1 MFFEKM
7 QTRKNDGFTL
17 VELIVVIAILAILAG
32 IGVPAYSS
40 YVEKANMAADQQLV
54 SDVKN
59 ALALQYY
66 SAEGNGSYSAV
77 VLTKDGIQP
86 RDENA
91 TKAIKAAFGEDWESH
106 DLKLKHDWQSA
117 GVATTQV
124 MLGALNSEKLSG
136 AMGNIYGNAD
146 NLSFTEEIPQL
157 MEEIRN
163 VATGIA
169 GADAE
174 DSAVIGLVNGA
185 AKITTGWDVNAIQN
199 LWNAQVSYEN
209 GKYNYG
215 NSVTIPDGTS
225 AYDEKLAIAGVIRA
239 KNTCLAL
246 YAKDNGF
253 GEYYEALSSFTGAS
267 GGVPIDLTHAV
278 NTAQGQQQIAA
289 ACGLDLNNPDD
300 AKKATD
306 MVGLLGQYYNSKTEN
321 GTNVYKNDAAAYY
334 AMMGI
339 VDTMK
344 EEGTVSGESLDE
356 YFNSV
361 SGPASMFQQLVD
373 GSVTM
378 KELNTSYGSITAG
391 PNDVIVSVSGN
402 GMPTSSI
409 DHMFAN

>member
-1 MFFEKM
+1 MFFEKL
-7 QTRKNDGFTL
+7 QNRKNDGFTL

-32 IGVPAYSS
+32 VAVPAYSG

-66 SAEGNGSYSAV
+66 SEDGIGGYSAV
-77 VLTKDGIQP
+77 VLTKTGIA
-86 RDENA
+86 N
-91 TKAIKAAFGEDWESH
+91 TSGKALEAMKAAFGEDA
-106 DLKLKHDWQSA
+106 LQTLALKHDWQSA

-124 MLGALNSEKLSG
+124 MLNALNGEKLSG

-157 MEEIRN
+157 MEEIRD
-163 VATGIA
+163 VATEIA

-185 AKITTGWDVNAIQN
+185 AKITSGWDVSAIQN

-215 NSVTIPDGTS
+215 NSVTIPEGTS
-225 AYDEKLAIAGVIRA
+225 DYDEKLAIAGVIRA
-239 KNTCLAL
+239 KNTCLAM

-253 GEYYEALSSFTGAS
+253 GEYYDALSSFTGAS

-278 NTAQGQQQIAA
+278 TTPEGKQQIAA
-289 ACGLDLNNPDD
+289 ACGLDLTNSADQQ
-300 AKKATD
+300 KATE
-306 MVGLLGQYYNSKTEN
+306 MVSLLGQYYNSTTEN

-344 EEGTVSGESLDE
+344 TEGTVSGESLDE

-378 KELNTSYGSITAG
+378 DELNASYGSITAG
-391 PNDVIVSVSGN
+391 PNDIIVSISGN
-402 GMPTSSI
+402 GMPSSSI
-409 DHMFAN
+409 DHLFAN